1 MSAPV
6 VPDTRP
12 ERIADGVYV
21 IPDQRIDLVPNI
33 GFVVGDDAVLVV
45 DTGMGVQ
52 NAERVLARAREL
64 AGERR
69 LVLTLTHF
77 HPEHGFG
84 AQVFRDAATIVYNE
98 SQREELEAKF
108 GEFVELFSSFS
119 AEIADI
125 LSDVERV
132 EPHETYQDRHR
143 IDLGG
148 IVVELESVGP
158 AHTRGDQLVWLRQ
171 QQVLF
176 AGDLVENRFF
186 PILPDADAH
195 GSDWIALL
203 ERIEAMAPAT
213 VVPGHGAVGDVGL
226 VQEVREYLEW
236 IRSLVREGR
245 GKDLDELKA
254 ELEPRVQER
263 YADWDNPIWIG
274 FAIENFRGELDG

>member
-1 MSAPV
+1 MTAPV
-6 VPDTRP
+6 VPDTKP
-12 ERIADGVYV
+12 QQIAEGVYV
-21 IPDQRIDLVPNI
+21 IPDERIDLVPNV
-33 GFVVGDDAVLVV
+33 GFVVGEDAVLVV
-45 DTGMGVQ
+45 DTGMGIE
-52 NAERVLARAREL
+52 NARRVLERAREL
-64 AGERR
+64 ADDKP
-69 LVLTLTHF
+69 LFLTLTHF

-84 AQVFRDAATIVYNE
+84 AQVFRDEATIVYNE
-98 SQREELEAKF
+98 SQRDELNAKF
-108 GEFVELFSSFS
+108 DEFVEMFSGFS
-119 AEIADI
+119 PEIADI

-132 EPHETYQDRHR
+132 EPHETYEHRHR

-148 IVVELESVGP
+148 ASVELESVGP
-158 AHTRGDQLVWLRQ
+158 AHTRGDQLVWLPE

-203 ERIEAMAPAT
+203 ERLEGMAPTT

-226 VQEVREYLEW
+226 VREVREYLEW

-245 GKDLDELKA
+245 GKELDELKA

-263 YADWDNPIWIG
+263 YSQWDNPIWIG

>member
-12 ERIADGVYV
+12 EQIGAGVYV

-33 GFVVGDDAVLVV
+33 GFVVGEDAVLVV
-45 DTGMGVQ
+45 DTGMGVD
-52 NAERVLARAREL
+52 NAQRVLDRAREL
-64 AGERR
+64 AAGKP
-69 LVLTLTHF
+69 LFLTLTHF

-84 AQVFRDAATIVYNE
+84 AQVFRDEATIVYNE

-108 GEFVELFSSFS
+108 DEFVEMFSGFS
-119 AEIADI
+119 PEIADI
-125 LSDVERV
+125 LSDVQRV
-132 EPHETYQDRHR
+132 EPHETYERRHEL
-143 IDLGG
+143 DLGG

-158 AHTRGDQLVWLRQ
+158 AHTRGDQLVWLPE

-195 GSDWIALL
+195 GSDWIDLL
-203 ERIEAMAPAT
+203 ERLEGMSPAT

-226 VQEVREYLEW
+226 VRGVREYLEW

-254 ELEPRVQER
+254 ELEPQVLER
-263 YADWDNPIWIG
+263 YSDWENPIWIG

>member
-6 VPDTRP
+6 VPDTQP
-12 ERIADGVYV
+12 QQIAGGVYV
-21 IPDQRIDLVPNI
+21 IPDQRIDLVPNV
-33 GFVVGDDAVLVV
+33 GFVVGEDAVLVV
-45 DTGMGVQ
+45 DTGMGID
-52 NAERVLARAREL
+52 NAQRVLERAREL
-64 AGERR
+64 ADGKP
-69 LVLTLTHF
+69 LFLTLTHF

-84 AQVFRDAATIVYNE
+84 AQVFRDEATIVYNE
-98 SQREELEAKF
+98 SQRDELNAKF
-108 GEFVELFSSFS
+108 DEFVEMFSGFS
-119 AEIADI
+119 PEIADI

-132 EPHETYQDRHR
+132 EPDETYEHRHR

-158 AHTRGDQLVWLRQ
+158 AHTRGDQLVWLPEE
-171 QQVLF
+171 QVLF

-195 GSDWIALL
+195 GSEWIALL
-203 ERIEAMAPAT
+203 QRLEGMAPLT

-226 VQEVREYLEW
+226 VREVREYLEW
-236 IRSLVREGR
+236 IRSLVREAR
-245 GKDLDELKA
+245 GKELDELKA

-263 YADWDNPIWIG
+263 YSDWDNPIWIG

>member
-6 VPDTRP
+6 VPDTKP
-12 ERIADGVYV
+12 QQIAEGVYV
-21 IPDQRIDLVPNI
+21 IPDERIDLVPNV

-45 DTGMGVQ
+45 DTGMGIE
-52 NAERVLARAREL
+52 NARRVLERAREL
-64 AGERR
+64 AEGRP
-69 LVLTLTHF
+69 LILTLTHF

-98 SQREELEAKF
+98 SQREELNAKF
-108 GEFVELFSSFS
+108 GEFVEMFSGFS
-119 AEIADI
+119 PEIAEI
-125 LSDVERV
+125 LSTVELAQ
-132 EPHETYQDRHR
+132 PHETYEDRHR
-143 IDLGG
+143 VDLGG
-148 IVVELESVGP
+148 VVVELESVGP
-158 AHTRGDQLVWLRQ
+158 AHTRGDQLVWLPEQR
-171 QQVLF
+171 VLF

-186 PILPDADAH
+186 PILPDSDAH

-226 VQEVREYLEW
+226 VGEVRAYLGW
-236 IRSLVREGR
+236 IRSLVRESR

-263 YADWDNPIWIG
+263 YSDWDNPVWIG
-274 FAIENFRGELDG
+274 FAIENFRRELDG

>member
-6 VPDTRP
+6 VPDRQP
-12 ERIADGVYV
+12 QQIAESVYV
-21 IPDQRIDLVPNI
+21 IPDERIDLVPNV
-33 GFVVGDDAVLVV
+33 GFVVGNDAVLVV
-45 DTGMGVQ
+45 DTGMGVE
-52 NAERVLARAREL
+52 NAERVLDRAREL
-64 AGERR
+64 AGGKP
-69 LVLTLTHF
+69 LFLTLTHF

-98 SQREELEAKF
+98 SQREELNAKF
-108 GEFVELFSSFS
+108 DEFVEMFSGFS
-119 AEIADI
+119 PEIADI

-132 EPHETYQDRHR
+132 EPHETYESRHR

-158 AHTRGDQLVWLRQ
+158 AHTRGDQLVWLPD

-186 PILPDADAH
+186 PILPDADSH

-203 ERIEAMAPAT
+203 ERLEGMAPAT
-213 VVPGHGAVGDVGL
+213 VVPGHGAVGDAGL
-226 VQEVREYLEW
+226 VREVREYLEW
-236 IRSLVREGR
+236 IRSLVRESQ
-245 GKDLDELKA
+245 GKELDELKA
-254 ELEPRVQER
+254 ELEPQVQER
-263 YADWDNPIWIG
+263 YSSWDNPIWIG

>member
-6 VPDTRP
+6 VPDTQP
-12 ERIADGVYV
+12 EQIAEGVYV
-21 IPDQRIDLVPNI
+21 IPDQRIDLVPNV

-45 DTGMGVQ
+45 DTGMGIE
-52 NAERVLARAREL
+52 NARRVLERAHEL
-64 AGERR
+64 AGGRP
-69 LVLTLTHF
+69 LFLTLTHF

-98 SQREELEAKF
+98 SQRAELEAKF
-108 GEFVELFSSFS
+108 DEFVEMFSGFS
-119 AEIADI
+119 PAIAAI

-132 EPHETYQDRHR
+132 QPHVAHGDRAR

-148 IVVELESVGP
+148 IRVELEAVGP
-158 AHTRGDQLVWLRQ
+158 AHTLGDQLVWLPGQR
-171 QQVLF
+171 VLF

-186 PILPDADAH
+186 PILPDADSD

-203 ERIEAMAPAT
+203 ERLEGMALGT

-226 VQEVREYLEW
+226 VREVREYLEW
-236 IRSLVREGR
+236 IRSLVTEAG
-245 GKDLDELKA
+245 GEDLDELKG
-254 ELEPRVQER
+254 ELEPQVRER
-263 YADWDNPIWIG
+263 YSDWDNPIWIG

>member
-1 MSAPV
+1 MTAPV
-6 VPDTRP
+6 VPDTEP
-12 ERIADGVYV
+12 EQIAEGVYV

-45 DTGMGVQ
+45 DTGMGKE
-52 NAERVLARAREL
+52 NAGRVLKRAREL
-64 AGERR
+64 AGERP
-69 LVLTLTHF
+69 LLLTLTHF

-108 GEFVELFSSFS
+108 GEFVELFSTFS
-119 AEIADI
+119 PEIAQM
-125 LSDVERV
+125 LAGVERV
-132 EPHETYQDRHR
+132 EPHETYRDRHR

-158 AHTRGDQLVWLRQ
+158 AHTRGDQLVWLPEQ
-171 QQVLF
+171 SVLF

-186 PILPDADAH
+186 PILPDADAR
-195 GSDWIALL
+195 GSDWVDLL
-203 ERIEAMAPAT
+203 ARIEGMNPET
-213 VVPGHGAVGDVGL
+213 VVPGHGAVGDAGL
-226 VQEVREYLEW
+226 VREVREYLEW
-236 IRSLVREGR
+236 VRSLVREAG
-245 GKDLDELKA
+245 GKELDELKA

-263 YADWDNPIWIG
+263 YHDWDNQIWIG